1 MNDAIRKKGLRLRI
15 VLYSFLGSISLLF
28 AIFIYYLIEVAVAP
42 LWLLVI
48 VALLVILSV
57 VVIVLAVIYRAQ
69 IWPHDPVMVAEQ
81 ALRHAVGRQMRN
93 LKSATKQIDRTSAK
107 VPVNVFVA
115 LSPSD
120 AGTCLSELGYTLIGE
135 TVEDGGTTLTLW
147 GAQTAVAVRVN
158 VAAGQNASSD
168 LIRILGKALVNLRPA
183 VPANA
188 FYIEVDLVELSALDG
203 ANSDRVSVIN
213 LALNRMAE
221 TIMVSPPVHVLLR
234 GLEQNEDLVR
244 AAILT
249 DSLRDDRIFGGF
261 IAQDGDPLAD
271 GVTNLFGNISA
282 RFEKL
287 QMAAL
292 QKQLSS
298 EFCAAIVNAPFQM
311 QAIATQTR
319 AVLRPLLGPLPP
331 RKAALPLHSIVF
343 VGTSISGAS
352 ADLLTRFYA
361 QKYFQRSEM
370 ALLPAPAEGSVSVRH
385 GGAVAA
391 AYRRE
396 SFVIEPN
403 RQQQWRS
410 AMRGTATSLALI
422 FVVGLFIVA
431 SVINLHS
438 YRQVNQDMAARFD
451 AYYTAISSARHGA
464 DLLPTQIIALHQ
476 VRRGLDE
483 YSALPLR
490 SIPHWLPRGSLQSFY
505 QNAYEE
511 ELLGPFQNALADYLE
526 RDLFTYNELSDGVTL
541 FSLALYEAEFFSDQ
555 ASNASG
561 LITYFTRSF
570 ADEGE
575 VSAQFTRAA
584 NDLLSDLFAL
594 NRPPAQRNTELN
606 RVVAQTLTGL
616 NTAELLYKLIL
627 REPQYAERVDLRNF
641 LGPRFSEV
649 FEQPADPSIYWVKR
663 AFTRDGFEAM
673 YRDGELTALQDMVG
687 NFDQLIG
694 RMDASAVDNMLRRIS
709 DLYTADYLGYWS
721 GFLGALELNNA
732 ADWDQAQV
740 LMKALTNTTE
750 NPVQR
755 LVSTLQNEVALSFPP
770 PLPPAPE
777 GTVVDPTVAS
787 RHEALKNS
795 PQGLAARNI
804 SEAFSEYSRTE
815 EVGGRQLTQF
825 DILLTYARSVAVW
838 LDAAAREG
846 GGTGKFLFDQYT
858 NTDSVTPLAVLDNF
872 AQRSELPIVQ
882 SFGIALSQTLDHAAI
897 NFVQTYIDD
906 QWQRR
911 VYDRYHSR
919 LISTF
924 PFDPQSNSDITLA
937 EFAEI
942 FGPEGAIQNFK
953 SQFLSR
959 FEAQPG
965 LFQTRPT
972 FLPQNYLSLS
982 FDTERMLTQ
991 SRDITEAMFV
1001 DGKPFTNFR
1010 LRVSY
1015 LAPALSEM
1023 NLSSG
1028 VTIHRFSHGP
1038 MAWSDQSWP
1047 QVGMT
1052 DSSLA
1057 LRVYLRSRP
1066 ILERNFSGTWSWF
1079 RLAEFGA
1086 GSINPSQGI
1095 AESTFS
1101 IDGHLMALQFDVAS
1115 ARTPF
1120 APDFFRRVRLPVRL
1134 FEEYAT
1140 D

>member
-1 MNDAIRKKGLRLRI
+1 MNDTIRKKGLRLRV

-28 AIFIYYLIEVAVAP
+28 AVFTYYLIEVAVAP

-48 VALLVILSV
+48 VGLLVILSV
-57 VVIVLAVIYRAQ
+57 VVIVLAVVYRTQ
-69 IWPHDPVMVAEQ
+69 IWPDDPVMAAEQ
-81 ALRHAVGRQMRN
+81 ALRHAVGRQMRS
-93 LKSATKQIDRTSAK
+93 LKSAMKQIDRTSAK

-120 AGTCLSELGYTLIGE
+120 VGTCLSELGYTLIGE
-135 TVEDGGTTLTLW
+135 SVEDGGTTLTLW
-147 GAQTAVAVRVN
+147 GAQTAVAMRVN
-158 VAAGQNASSD
+158 VTAGQNASSD
-168 LIRILGKALVNLRPA
+168 LIRILGKALVRLRPA

-188 FYIEVDLVELSALDG
+188 FYIEVDLVDLSALDG
-203 ANSDRVSVIN
+203 ANSDRVSEIN

-221 TIMVSPPVHVLLR
+221 TIKVSPPVHVLLR

-249 DSLRDDRIFGGF
+249 DSLGDDRIFGGF

-271 GVTNLFGNISA
+271 GVTRLFGNISA

-287 QMAAL
+287 QLAAL
-292 QKQLSS
+292 QKQLSP

-331 RKAALPLHSIVF
+331 RKSALPLHSVVF
-343 VGTSISGAS
+343 VGTSVSEAS

-385 GGAVAA
+385 GGALAA

-396 SFVIEPN
+396 SFMIEPN

-410 AMRGTATSLALI
+410 AMRGTATSLALL
-422 FVVGLFIVA
+422 FVVGLFVVA
-431 SVINLHS
+431 SLINLHS
-438 YRQVNQDMAARFD
+438 YRQVNQDMAALFD
-451 AYYTAISSARHGA
+451 AYYTAITSARQGA
-464 DLLPTQIIALHQ
+464 DLLPTQIVALHQ
-476 VRRGLDE
+476 VRQGLDG
-483 YSALPLR
+483 YNALPLR

-526 RDLFTYNELSDGVTL
+526 RDLFAYNELSDGVTL

-555 ASNASG
+555 ASNAAG

-584 NDLLSDLFAL
+584 NDLLSDVFAL
-594 NRPPAQRNTELN
+594 NRPPAERNTELN

-627 REPQYAERVDLRNF
+627 REPQFAERVDLRNF

-649 FEQPADPSIYWVKR
+649 FEQPADPSVYLVKR

-709 DLYTADYLGYWS
+709 DLYTADYLGHWS

-732 ADWDQAQV
+732 TDWDQAQV
-740 LMKALTNTTE
+740 LIKALTNTTE

-787 RHEALKNS
+787 RYEALKNS

-804 SEAFSEYSRTE
+804 SEAFSEYRRTE
-815 EVGGRQLTQF
+815 DMGGRQLTQF
-825 DILLTYARSVAVW
+825 DILLSYARSVAVW

-858 NTDSVTPLAVLDNF
+858 NTDAVTPLAVLDNF

-882 SFGIALSQTLDHAAI
+882 SFGIALSQTLDRAAI

-919 LISTF
+919 LTSMF
-924 PFDPQSNSDITLA
+924 PFDPQSSSDITLA

-942 FGPEGAIQNFK
+942 FGPEGAIQTFK

-959 FEAQPG
+959 FEVQPG

-982 FDTERMLTQ
+982 FETERMLTQ

-1001 DGKPFTNFR
+1001 DGKPFTTFR

-1015 LAPALSEM
+1015 LAPSLSEM

-1134 FEEYAT
+1134 FEDYAT